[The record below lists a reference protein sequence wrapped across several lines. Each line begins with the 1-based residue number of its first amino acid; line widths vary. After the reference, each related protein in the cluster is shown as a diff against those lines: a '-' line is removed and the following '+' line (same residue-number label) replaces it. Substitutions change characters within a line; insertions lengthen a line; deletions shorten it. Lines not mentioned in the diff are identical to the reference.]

1 MATTN
6 YNNSDTFKIY
16 LEAEIRKMKARALE
30 KQRLEEQQLLE
41 RATAQEGAHRTHC
54 CVAHG
59 CKYGDRNCP
68 VETGRIQ
75 QEYLCEDCH
84 ELEGWTSLEQVKN
97 RVQRS
102 MNDEVPLITMEN
114 YENLYGKWE
123 VDVSE
128 EVPVTIELLQRI
140 WHTIYDVPETET
152 ARLELQAE
160 QDAVMEE
167 IILLLDKH
175 QALPELEEDT
185 TSS

>member
-1 MATTN
+1 MAMS
-6 YNNSDTFKIY
+6 YNNSDSFRVY
-16 LEAEIRKMKARALE
+16 LNNEIAKMKRRAM
-30 KQRLEEQQLLE
+30 EEQRRTDEELLE

-75 QEYLCEDCH
+75 QDYLCEDCS
-84 ELEGWTSLEQVKN
+84 ELEGWTSLDQVKH

-114 YENLYGKWE
+114 YEKLYGEWE
-123 VDVSE
+123 VDVTE
-128 EVPVTIELLQRI
+128 EVPVTIELMQRI
-140 WHTIYDVPETET
+140 WHALYHIPETET
-152 ARLELQAE
+152 ERLEFQAE
-160 QDAVMEE
+160 QDAVLESV
-167 IILLLDKH
+167 ILLLDKH
-175 QALPELEEDT
+175 QALPELDEES